1 MGGDWKVGYST
12 HVGFCSISV
21 LIYGFRPS
29 KTLNV
34 KSRRLKLQETTN
46 TEPLPSI
53 KPEEAL
59 QIPDC
64 MVISSV
70 TQQDSY
76 KSSLTSKI

>member
-1 MGGDWKVGYST
+1 
-12 HVGFCSISV
+12 
-21 LIYGFRPS
+21 
-29 KTLNV
+29 
-34 KSRRLKLQETTN
+34 
-46 TEPLPSI
+46 LPSI